1 VSVSR
6 SPYAGASIALAT
18 LHGKERVIGRALRQG
33 IGANLLHLRSIDTD
47 RLGSFCGTVLRQGTA
62 LQACIAKAELALEAG
77 GTGLAIASEGSF
89 GPHPALPLLPVGM
102 EWMVFL
108 DRGRGLT
115 IQEELLAPRT
125 NFAHTRVSAATPCA
139 RESGGWRPWLR
150 PSRPQPALQRMA
162 WP

>member
-18 LHGKERVIGRALRQG
+18 LHGKERVIGRALHQG

-47 RLGSFCGTVLRQGTA
+47 RLGSF
-62 LQACIAKAELALEAG
+62 
-77 GTGLAIASEGSF
+77 

-102 EWMVFL
+102 GWMVFL

-115 IQEELLAPRT
+115 VQEEILAEAIAAAARASDDGLALIKT
-125 NFAHTRVSAATPCA
+125 DMRAHCNP
-139 RESGGWRPWLR
+139 
-150 PSRPQPALQRMA
+150 
-162 WP
+162 

>member
-1 VSVSR
+1 MSVSR

-125 NFAHTRVSAATPCA
+125 NFAHTRVSAATRRA

-150 PSRPQPALQRMA
+150 P
-162 WP
+162 